1 MPYIMLNPKYS
12 DFESGSGFESGSS
25 SSYNIE
31 LETFIKFSM
40 HPALYFILSVVGLI
54 CLVCLCQLCSGE
66 LRIIKQK
73 RNRNRNRNRRD
84 SDDQSWDDFVA
95 EMENH
100 QDALAYAFVHQFKY
114 KENNKTENS
123 KRINK
128 RVETQNML
136 NINMK
141 RHRDKYNSFNF
152 NDNKTDC
159 CICNEKLTKTI
170 KCSKTNKEY
179 FPKLYM
185 FPCGHTIH
193 NECYKDYKMS
203 IIVDNNT
210 VFKCPICRS

>member
-1 MPYIMLNPKYS
+1 
-12 DFESGSGFESGSS
+12 
-25 SSYNIE
+25 
-31 LETFIKFSM
+31 
-40 HPALYFILSVVGLI
+40 
-54 CLVCLCQLCSGE
+54 
-66 LRIIKQK
+66 
-73 RNRNRNRNRRD
+73 
-84 SDDQSWDDFVA
+84 
-95 EMENH
+95 
-100 QDALAYAFVHQFKY
+100 
-114 KENNKTENS
+114 
-123 KRINK
+123 
-128 RVETQNML
+128 ML
-136 NINMK
+136 NINK
-141 RHRDKYNSFNF
+141 KIDRDKYDSFNF

>member
-1 MPYIMLNPKYS
+1 MPYIMINPKYS

-25 SSYNIE
+25 SSYDIE
-31 LETFIKFSM
+31 LKTFIKFSM
-40 HPALYFILSVVGLI
+40 HPAIYFILSVVGLI

-73 RNRNRNRNRRD
+73 RNMNRNRRD
-84 SDDQSWDDFVA
+84 SDDSVT

-100 QDALAYAFVHQFKY
+100 QDELAYAFVQQFQY

-128 RVETQNML
+128 TVESQNML

-141 RHRDKYNSFNF
+141 IDRDKYNSFNF

>member
-1 MPYIMLNPKYS
+1 MPYIMINPKYS

-25 SSYNIE
+25 SSYDIE
-31 LETFIKFSM
+31 LKTFIKFSM
-40 HPALYFILSVVGLI
+40 HPAIYFILSVVGLI

-73 RNRNRNRNRRD
+73 RNMNRNRRD
-84 SDDQSWDDFVA
+84 SDDSVT

-100 QDALAYAFVHQFKY
+100 QDELAYAFVQQFQY

-128 RVETQNML
+128 TVESQNML

-141 RHRDKYNSFNF
+141 IDRDNYNSFNF

>member
-1 MPYIMLNPKYS
+1 MPYIMLNPEYS

-40 HPALYFILSVVGLI
+40 HPALYFILSIIGLI

-73 RNRNRNRNRRD
+73 RNRNRNRRD
-84 SDDQSWDDFVA
+84 SNDSVA

-100 QDALAYAFVHQFKY
+100 QDALAYAFVQQLKY
-114 KENNKTENS
+114 KENNKRKNS
-123 KRINK
+123 ERINK

-136 NINMK
+136 NINK
-141 RHRDKYNSFNF
+141 KIDRDKYDSFNF

>member
-1 MPYIMLNPKYS
+1 MPYIMINPKYS

-73 RNRNRNRNRRD
+73 RYRNRNRRD
-84 SDDQSWDDFVA
+84 SNDSVA

-100 QDALAYAFVHQFKY
+100 QDALAYAFDQQVRY
-114 KENNKTENS
+114 KENNKTKNS
-123 KRINK
+123 ERINK

-136 NINMK
+136 NINK
-141 RHRDKYNSFNF
+141 KIDRDKYDSFNF

>member
-1 MPYIMLNPKYS
+1 MPYIMINPKYS

-73 RNRNRNRNRRD
+73 RYRNRNRRD
-84 SDDQSWDDFVA
+84 SNDSVA

-100 QDALAYAFVHQFKY
+100 QDALAYAFVQQFKY
-114 KENNKTENS
+114 KENNKRENS

-128 RVETQNML
+128 TVESQNML
-136 NINMK
+136 NINK
-141 RHRDKYNSFNF
+141 KIDRDKYDSFNF